1 VGSVTWGEDIA
12 AVYDRVY
19 AQEATSDVLDPIV
32 NALASLSENGQ
43 ALELAVGTGRV
54 ALALSAGGVPV
65 HGIELS
71 PYMAERMRAKPGADR
86 VQLTV
91 GDMTTVRLT
100 KSFRLAYVV
109 ANTIMNVTT
118 QGDQEKVFHTA
129 AAHLEPG

>member
-54 ALALSAGGVPV
+54 ALALSARGVPV

-100 KSFRLAYVV
+100 KSFRLAYV
-109 ANTIMNVTT
+109 
-118 QGDQEKVFHTA
+118 
-129 AAHLEPG
+129 EPTRS